1 MSDSS
6 QRPSPDDPPSRRR
19 PLIGV
24 VGPGGSGNSTLIAQL
39 EPRGYPCR
47 HIAQEHS
54 YVKDMWQRISH
65 PDLLIFLDASF
76 PISTDRRKL
85 NWFES
90 DHAEQQRRLSHARQH
105 ADLIVDTNTLTPD
118 QVLDL
123 VLAFLEGYT
132 P

>member
-1 MSDSS
+1 M
-6 QRPSPDDPPSRRR
+6 RTDDGE
-19 PLIGV
+19 PLIGL
-24 VGPGGSGNSTLIAQL
+24 VGVCAAGKSTITAHLRAL
-39 EPRGYPCR
+39 GLRAKP
-47 HIAQEHS
+47 IAQEHS

-76 PISTDRRKL
+76 PISTARRKL

-90 DHAEQQRRLSHARQH
+90 DHAEQQRRLLHARQH
-105 ADLIVDTNTLTPD
+105 ADLIVDTDALTPD

-132 P
+132 S